1 VIQQQAM
8 RSARRVKTSCQCVV
22 RHPPARTIHVGRA
35 ARRTRGA
42 LLFVVYLL
50 GILGSSRAASLPFHD
65 RRGMLL
71 ASASTVGSPLTTTS
85 GSSSTL
91 PVQQQTKRA
100 VDDKKNSSNNP
111 IRFFLRSLWK
121 GVTLPFPA
129 LRNIVLGDG
138 DASSSTGVRTSVVA
152 LLSYLT
158 VGVVSYHK
166 VLEPQWTLVDALYF
180 SITSLTTVGYG
191 DLVPT
196 STSAASKIFTCAF
209 GLVGV
214 AFLGAAIAT
223 VSSRI
228 VESQVQALQVAK
240 ASSRRRF
247 QQVFDDMPNV
257 LKTFKLAPDHEQE
270 AHFVQAAQQPKTPTA
285 STGVSTTDDNAPT
298 ADWRSA
304 IPSLVLIFAG
314 GALIHR
320 LNGGSG
326 PWWDAL
332 YYSVITGTS
341 PLFFESFVLLWIVI
355 LHSHAKKI

>member
-1 VIQQQAM
+1 V
-8 RSARRVKTSCQCVV
+8 S
-22 RHPPARTIHVGRA
+22 
-35 ARRTRGA
+35 
-42 LLFVVYLL
+42 LLTV
-50 GILGSSRAASLPFHD
+50 LGSSRAASLPFHR
-65 RRGMLL
+65 RRGILL
-71 ASASTVGSPLTTTS
+71 ASSATVSSPLTTTT
-85 GSSSTL
+85 SSS
-91 PVQQQTKRA
+91 PSAQQQQTKRGI
-100 VDDKKNSSNNP
+100 NSSSRKNTNNP
-111 IRFFLRSLWK
+111 IQFFLRSLWK

-138 DASSSTGVRTSVVA
+138 DASSSTGLRTSVVA

-228 VESQVQALQVAK
+228 VESQVQALHVAK
-240 ASSRRRF
+240 SKSRKRF
-247 QQVFDDMPNV
+247 QQVFDDMPDV
-257 LKTFKLAPDHEQE
+257 LKTFRLAPDHEQE
-270 AHFVQAAQQPKTPTA
+270 AHFTQAAQQPKTPTA
-285 STGVSTTDDNAPT
+285 TDVASTNDDNAPT
-298 ADWRSA
+298 AAWRSA

-314 GALIHR
+314 GALVHR

-332 YYSVITGTS
+332 YYSVITGTYLVFFGS
-341 PLFFESFVLLWIVI
+341 FSCLLFR
-355 LHSHAKKI
+355 LH